1 MFERKKIIVVGG
13 NAAGPAAAAK
23 AKRTDPD
30 AEVILFEAADF
41 ISTGTCELPYVIS
54 GEIEDYEKIVYFDP
68 DTFFRKK
75 GVKVFTKHLVENINI
90 RQKKITVK
98 NLASSDYTQFQY
110 DKLILTTGSKAKTIP
125 NLSTDLE
132 NVFTLKSV
140 SDLVKIKGFIE
151 TRPVKKVLIIGA
163 GYIGLETAEAFVKQ
177 NYEVSILE
185 ITDLPMPEG
194 EQEVSN
200 LILELI
206 RKNNVKF
213 LSSAKNTKFN
223 IENNKLV
230 SIKYNGRFIEFDL
243 VVVAVGVKPNA
254 DVGLTSKLELG
265 KFGGFKVD
273 SKLKTSD
280 PNIFAAGD
288 NIEVINKITGRPDYM
303 PVATVAHDYAHIAG
317 ANAAGANE
325 HAKPVIKNI
334 AVKIFDRAYCQVGLS
349 TKQAKTFNY
358 KIKTVYAIAYNLVK
372 VMPES
377 RKVFGKVIYET
388 ENKNILGAAFLG
400 GQETIG
406 YADLVSSL
414 IYNKVPV
421 TALAEINY
429 NYTPPY
435 SPFVNLLSVLGRKI
449 KEEIK

>member
-1 MFERKKIIVVGG
+1 M
-13 NAAGPAAAAK
+13 
-23 AKRTDPD
+23 
-30 AEVILFEAADF
+30 
-41 ISTGTCELPYVIS
+41 
-54 GEIEDYEKIVYFDP
+54 
-68 DTFFRKK
+68 
-75 GVKVFTKHLVENINI
+75 
-90 RQKKITVK
+90 
-98 NLASSDYTQFQY
+98 
-110 DKLILTTGSKAKTIP
+110 
-125 NLSTDLE
+125 E

-140 SDLVKIKGFIE
+140 SNLLEIKKFIE
-151 TRPVKKVLIIGA
+151 VNPVKKVLIIGA

-185 ITDLPMPEG
+185 IADLPMPEA

-213 LSSAKNTKFN
+213 LSSAKNTTFN

-243 VVVAVGVKPNA
+243 VVVSVGVKPNV

-325 HAKPVIKNI
+325 HAKPVIKNV

-358 KIKTVYAIAYNLVK
+358 KIKTVYSIAYNLVK

-388 ENKNILGAAFLG
+388 ENKNILGASFLG

-414 IYNKVPV
+414 IYNNAPV

-449 KEEIK
+449 KEKNK